1 MDNLTWMFNEAR
13 KKGGTSTF
21 NGYLLLDEMSIQEDL
36 QIVKRGKEWSIV
48 GVVDLGETV
57 NSMTEISREK
67 SNCKLATHCFQ
78 FIYVG
83 FNGFRWP
90 VAYFGTDNVNGHSI
104 ISRYG
109 LWWTNLVLMD
119 SVFMVPS
126 WMGHLTTAS
135 SHDYSFTLTQHD
147 LACTQ
152 QLIHSS

>member
-1 MDNLTWMFNEAR
+1 MFNEAR

-21 NGYLLLDEMSIQEDL
+21 NGYLLLDEMSIQQDL

-48 GVVDLGETV
+48 GAVDLGETV

-104 ISRYG
+104 YLTLWPLVDQLSSYG
-109 LWWTNLVLMD
+109 FSVHGAIMD
-119 SVFMVPS
+119 
-126 WMGHLTTAS
+126 GS
-135 SHDYSFTLTQHD
+135 SNNRQFT
-147 LACTQ
+147 
-152 QLIHSS
+152 